1 MLDIGGNVVSR
12 GRRRID
18 VKKLCGAGQAQ
29 CRVADRRFKEAD
41 GVTEGSVLRRF

>member
-1 MLDIGGNVVSR
+1 MVYC

-29 CRVADRRFKEAD
+29 CRVADRRIDEAD
-41 GVTEGSVLRRF
+41 GVSGCGVLGVC